1 LKEIDE
7 DLGGCFPLLKTL
19 YMHGNHIMDM
29 TQILRF
35 ADLHELQTL
44 TLYGNPIEHVKNY
57 RLVTLNTLYRTIFN
71 LKKFDQ
77 VLITR
82 QEYDN
87 VMSLNTINSVRSL
100 KALKVPQNVLDTLI
114 NKLPT
119 SKTEGDG
126 DKNNA

>member
-1 LKEIDE
+1 
-7 DLGGCFPLLKTL
+7 
-19 YMHGNHIMDM
+19 MDM

-87 VMSLNTINSVRSL
+87 VMSLNVINSVRSL

-114 NKLPT
+114 NKLPS
-119 SKTEGDG
+119 SKADG
-126 DKNNA
+126 EDAKQNA

>member
-1 LKEIDE
+1 MDQVMYNPEKLLWIDLSNNHLKEIDE
-7 DLGGCFPLLKTL
+7 DLGRSFPLLKTL

-35 ADLHELQTL
+35 SELHELQTL

-77 VLITR
+77 VLVTR
-82 QEYDN
+82 
-87 VMSLNTINSVRSL
+87 
-100 KALKVPQNVLDTLI
+100 
-114 NKLPT
+114 
-119 SKTEGDG
+119 
-126 DKNNA
+126 